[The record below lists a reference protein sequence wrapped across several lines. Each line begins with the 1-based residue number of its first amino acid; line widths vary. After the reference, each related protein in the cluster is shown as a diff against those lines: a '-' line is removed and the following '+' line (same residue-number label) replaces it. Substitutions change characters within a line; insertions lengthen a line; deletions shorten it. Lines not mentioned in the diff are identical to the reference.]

1 MISALAKAGAILNEK
16 TYIDRAINA
25 AGFLRAHLYDQDSGR
40 LLRSCYRSASDDGP
54 SQK

>member
-25 AGFLRAHLYDQDSGR
+25 ARFMRAHLYDQDSGR